1 MMHRFLRPAVLLLI
15 GSLVACSPSEGPKR
29 LEASYSAEE
38 KSIAQLQADLSA
50 GTVTSVQLVEHY
62 LLRIATLDRNGPQL
76 NSVLALNPDAMTIA
90 QALDAERASK
100 GPRGPLHGI
109 PLLLKDNIESAD
121 LLPTTAGS
129 LALQDNVTQRDA
141 PLVKRLRDAGAII
154 LGKTNLSE
162 WANMR
167 SSASISGW
175 SAIGGLTRNPY
186 AIDRNPCG
194 SSSGSA
200 VATAASLAAASIG
213 TETDGS
219 ITCPA
224 AVNGLVGV
232 KPTRGLI
239 SRRYIVPIAHSQD
252 TTGPMTRTVH
262 DAALLLSVLA
272 GTDAADP
279 ATAQADQHKQAYHE
293 LLQDGALQGKRLGV
307 LRFATGYHRELDAV
321 FDNTLSELQAAGAE
335 LIDIDSFPALAQ
347 ISENELIV
355 LLTELKLGLNAYLA
369 DSPAKLP
376 ARTLAELIAFNE
388 EHAEQE
394 LRYFGQEWF
403 EQAEARSADAR
414 YQRALADNARLADSE
429 GLAALFKQHQ
439 LDAVIAPT
447 TGPAWSTD
455 LVNGDHYLGSVS
467 TLPAVAGYPH
477 VTVPMGMVKGLPVG
491 LSFIG
496 KPWSEAQL
504 LRFAYDFE
512 QRSQARQPP
521 SYVETIELPEL
532 APPEDVDAG
541 GVALPPRHANPD
553 VSQP

>member
-1 MMHRFLRPAVLLLI
+1 MTQRFLGPALLLLI
-15 GSLVACSPSEGPKR
+15 GSLCACSPSEGPKR

-76 NSVLALNPDAMTIA
+76 NSVLALNPDAMTVA

-109 PLLLKDNIESAD
+109 PILLKDNIESAD

-141 PLVKRLRDAGAII
+141 PLVQRLRDAGAII

-175 SAIGGLTRNPY
+175 SAIGGFTRNPY

-200 VATAASLAAASIG
+200 VAVAASLAAASIG

-224 AVNGLVGV
+224 AVNGLVGL

-252 TTGPMTRTVH
+252 TAGPMTRTVH

-279 ATAQADQHKQAYHE
+279 ATAQANQHKQVYHE
-293 LLQDGALQGKRLGV
+293 QLQEGALHGKRLGV
-307 LRFATGYHRELDAV
+307 LRFATGYHRAV
-321 FDNTLSELQAAGAE
+321 DEVFESNLATLQAAGAE
-335 LIDIDSFPALAQ
+335 LIDIESFPALAQ
-347 ISENELIV
+347 IGDNELIV
-355 LLTELKLGLNAYLA
+355 LLTELKQGLNAYLA

-388 EHAEQE
+388 EHADQE

-403 EQAEARSADAR
+403 EQAEARSVDAH
-414 YQRALADNARLADSE
+414 YQRALADNIRLADVE
-429 GLAALFKQHQ
+429 GLATLFKRHQ
-439 LDAVIAPT
+439 LDALIAPT

-455 LVNGDHYLGSVS
+455 LINGDHYLGSVS

-496 KPWSEAQL
+496 TPWSEAQL
-504 LRFAYDFE
+504 LRLAYDFE
-512 QRSQARQPP
+512 QRNQARQPP

-532 APPEDVDAG
+532 APLEDSEAG
-541 GVALPPRHANPD
+541 GIALPLR
-553 VSQP
+553 Q